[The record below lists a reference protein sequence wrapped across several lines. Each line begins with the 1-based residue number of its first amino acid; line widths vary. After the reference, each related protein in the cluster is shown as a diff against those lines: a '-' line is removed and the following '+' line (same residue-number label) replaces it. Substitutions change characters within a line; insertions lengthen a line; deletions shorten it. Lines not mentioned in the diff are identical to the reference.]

1 VDRRTTLQWMLA
13 ASASVPALIR
23 PATGTATV
31 SAAPTP
37 GYGVDPPL
45 MAPYQSDQ
53 LWPLLLSEGEKRTAT
68 VLCDTLIPVD
78 HASPSASEVGV
89 VAFIDEWVSAPY
101 PEQLQDRPLIREGL
115 EWIDAQAR
123 RDYKRS
129 FADLEEANR
138 ARICDRI
145 CDYDRA
151 RPADRE
157 AARFFA
163 RFLVLTAAGFYSTPV
178 GRKDLGYIG
187 NVALA
192 SFEGPPPE
200 LIRKLGLDQ

>member
-1 VDRRTTLQWMLA
+1 MDRRTSLKWMLA
-13 ASASVPALIR
+13 ASASAPALMR
-23 PATGTATV
+23 RAAGAAAP
-31 SAAPTP
+31 SAAPNA

-45 MAPYQSDQ
+45 MAAYQSGQ
-53 LWPLLLSEGEKRTAT
+53 LWPLLLSEAEKRTAT
-68 VLCDTLIPVD
+68 VLCDTIIPAD

-101 PEQLQDRPLIREGL
+101 PEQLQDRPLVRQGL
-115 EWIDAQAR
+115 EWIDARAR
-123 RDYKRS
+123 RDFKRS

-138 ARICDRI
+138 DRICGQI

-151 RPADRE
+151 SVADRE

-163 RFLVLTAAGFYSTPV
+163 RFRVLTAAGFYSTPV
-178 GRKDLGYIG
+178 GRQDLGYIG

-200 LIRKLGLDQ
+200 LIRKLGLD

>member
-1 VDRRTTLQWMLA
+1 MDRRTTLQWMLA
-13 ASASVPALIR
+13 ASASVSALIR
-23 PATGTATV
+23 PAKGAATV
-31 SAAPTP
+31 TVAPAP

-45 MAPYQSDQ
+45 MAAYQSGQ
-53 LWPLLLSEGEKRTAT
+53 LWPLLLSEAEKRTAT
-68 VLCDTLIPVD
+68 VLCDTLIPAD

-101 PEQLQDRPLIREGL
+101 PEQLRDRPLVRQGL
-115 EWIDAQAR
+115 EWIDAEAR
-123 RDYKRS
+123 RDFKQS

-151 RPADRE
+151 ALADRE

>member
-1 VDRRTTLQWMLA
+1 M
-13 ASASVPALIR
+13 
-23 PATGTATV
+23 
-31 SAAPTP
+31 
-37 GYGVDPPL
+37 
-45 MAPYQSDQ
+45 
-53 LWPLLLSEGEKRTAT
+53 LLSEAEKRTAT
-68 VLCDTLIPVD
+68 VLCDMIIPAD
-78 HASPSASEVGV
+78 HVSPSASEVGV
-89 VAFIDEWVSAPY
+89 IAFIDEWVSAPY
-101 PEQLQDRPLIREGL
+101 PEQLRDRPRIRQGL
-115 EWIDAQAR
+115 AWIDDEAQ
-123 RDYKRS
+123 RDFKRS
-129 FADLEEANR
+129 FADLEEADR

-151 RPADRE
+151 SLADRE

-163 RFLVLTAAGFYSTPV
+163 RFRVLTAAGFYSTPI

>member
-1 VDRRTTLQWMLA
+1 MDRRTTLQWMLA

-151 RPADRE
+151 ALADRE